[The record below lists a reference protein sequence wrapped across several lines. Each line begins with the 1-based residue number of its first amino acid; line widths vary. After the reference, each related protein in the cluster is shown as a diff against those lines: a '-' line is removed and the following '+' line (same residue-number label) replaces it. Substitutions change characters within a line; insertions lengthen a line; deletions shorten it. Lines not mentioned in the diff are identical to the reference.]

1 MKKVILATV
10 LTVGVLATSVYAYN
24 ADCPKAGQKG
34 MQQGQS
40 KMNQQGMKQGKMNKQ
55 GMQQGN
61 MKCKKGMKSQSG
73 MHRKGGKHGGMQ
85 LISQLNLS
93 DDQRFQLSILKD
105 EMKLNMKKAKGPKKQ
120 GKMLKF
126 IGDNGFDKVAFQKEM
141 NTKHQAMSLLKADHM
156 EKVFKLLTKE
166 QLADLKTKL
175 AAK

>member
-34 MQQGQS
+34 MNNKQVTMQS
-40 KMNQQGMKQGKMNKQ
+40 KGMMSN
-55 GMQQGN
+55 
-61 MKCKKGMKSQSG
+61 KKGQMNSQKG
-73 MHRKGGKHGGMQ
+73 MHKKSRKHGGMQ

-93 DDQRFQLSILKD
+93 EDQRFQLSILKD
-105 EMKLNMKKAKGPKKQ
+105 EMKLNIKKAKGPKKQ

-141 NTKHQAMSLLKADHM
+141 NTKHQVMSSLKADHM

-166 QLADLKTKL
+166 QLTDLKAKL
-175 AAK
+175 ATK